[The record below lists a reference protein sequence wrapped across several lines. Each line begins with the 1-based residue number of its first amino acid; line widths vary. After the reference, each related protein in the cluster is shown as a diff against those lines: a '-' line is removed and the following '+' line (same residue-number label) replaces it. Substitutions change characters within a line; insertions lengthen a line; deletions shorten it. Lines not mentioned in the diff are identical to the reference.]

1 MVLVPM
7 ILPLLPPQVNY
18 FLQHDEQKKLQLLTI
33 LKVYNRN
40 RDLDSLCESIDIL
53 LDTPIERRLIRD
65 IR

>member
-1 MVLVPM
+1 M